1 MHSKYTIIKIVIII
15 LLLML
20 VAFGTLAVLNVGSVK
35 RTAKSFE
42 SNVGGGLN
50 RVATLYD
57 YNGRPLKQW
66 NGKIDMSNS
75 TNEVDFFID
84 NKRIIIHGGIFVLE
98 EKWQIG

>member
-1 MHSKYTIIKIVIII
+1 MHSKYNIAKIFIAIS
-15 LLLML
+15 LLML
-20 VAFGTLAVLNVGSVK
+20 FALGTLMVFNVGSVK

-42 SNVGGGLN
+42 SNVGGGLE

-57 YNGRPLKQW
+57 YNGRPLKKW

-98 EKWQIG
+98 EK

>member
-1 MHSKYTIIKIVIII
+1 MRSKYNISKIVVVISF
-15 LLLML
+15 LML
-20 VAFGTLAVLNVGSVK
+20 VAVATLIVGNIASVK
-35 RTAKSFE
+35 RTARSLE

-98 EKWQIG
+98 EK